1 MSEFAGLLLDLFF
14 SAVKALL
21 PFWLAALAAVVLGA
35 LLWKGWGKKKVSVPR
50 CFFLWVLLCYLAGLV
65 YVTVFRSLSAGYLDF
80 GRRQGNV
87 SLHLFRAFREAWNG
101 FTLQSWLN
109 PILNTAVFV
118 PLGVLLPLTGR
129 RLRKGYVSLLAALGL
144 SLLIESA
151 QFLLGA
157 GTFDVDDLV
166 CNTLGAVLGWAA
178 VTMVLLLL
186 EKAPKKAY
194 LPAGA
199 VLGSFLAVVL
209 GFVGLYFIQPYGN
222 LSIAP
227 SYTVDVRDVAWT
239 VSCDLPD
246 QAGEAPICKGK
257 RFSKADCDAL
267 LQQWIDVVDPKK
279 DPEFPLDS
287 WYYDDQVM
295 YTTYAAPGWQM
306 TVSYADG
313 SFTLCNND
321 VFRSDIDYRQ
331 ADRQTLTELLSE
343 IQIEIPAE
351 AEFSYDGEQW
361 HTFTLPATEEYP
373 LGGTIRVS
381 YLAEGKIKEVEYR
394 VPQAEEVEKAVP
406 IRSPKEAYERLQK
419 GQFSMEDDFAAR
431 TAQILSY
438 TLTYQADSKGFFQPV
453 YAFTVLWDG
462 DQEDTVA
469 IPAIP

>member
-1 MSEFAGLLLDLFF
+1 MAHFIKYLLSLLLSAVKVLLPIWAGLLL
-14 SAVKALL
+14 AVT
-21 PFWLAALAAVVLGA
+21 LGA
-35 LLWKGWGKKKVSVPR
+35 VLKKFVGKKYVSVAR
-50 CFFLWVLLCYLAGLV
+50 CFFLWGLLCYLAGLA
-65 YVTVFRSLSAGYLDF
+65 YVTVFRDF
-80 GRRQGNV
+80 SFAALNLGRRQGDV

-101 FTLQSWLN
+101 FTVQTWLN

-118 PLGVLLPLTGR
+118 PLGVLLPLIGR
-129 RLRKGYVSLLAALGL
+129 RSQKWYVSLLAALGL

-157 GTFDVDDLV
+157 GTFDVDDLI

-186 EKAPKKAY
+186 ERAPKEAFF
-194 LPAGA
+194 PAGT
-199 VLGSFLAVVL
+199 VLGGFLVVVL

-222 LSIAP
+222 LTIAP
-227 SYTVDVRDVAWT
+227 SYTVDVKNVAWT

-257 RFSKADCDAL
+257 RFSQADCDAL

-279 DPEFPLDS
+279 DPEFPMERL
-287 WYYDDQVM
+287 YYDDQVI
-295 YTTYAAPGWQM
+295 YTTYGAPGWQM
-306 TVSYADG
+306 IVSYADG
-313 SFTLCNND
+313 SFTLSNYD
-321 VFRSDIDYRQ
+321 AWRGMDYRQ
-331 ADRQTLTELLSE
+331 ADRQTLTALLSE
-343 IQIEIPAE
+343 IQIQIPAE
-351 AEFSYDGEQW
+351 ADFSYDGAQW

-419 GQFSMEDDFAAR
+419 GQFFVYDDFAAK
-431 TAQILSY
+431 TAQILGY

-453 YAFTVLWDG
+453 YIFTVLWDG
-462 DQEDTVA
+462 EWEGTVA
-469 IPAIP
+469 IPALK